1 MSCNLSLIFGQNPWH
16 WLWSSLPTMTKR
28 GVVGVMDKWRWWVIL
43 SCSML
48 CELPES
54 TSTVRGKF
62 PINPWN
68 LSVWGEGDPVKA
80 YGDDISASTSI
91 FQKLMLCF
99 TLKVKLS
106 FHSNFDAQTSL
117 FVAKP
122 LWLSFHPKPL
132 RPNHLLISPLVAVVI
147 TIVFIL
153 VVPVLVIVASQ
164 FCHSSA
170 SQFRPNLLEPSPLV
184 DTPIGFRFKDSLR
197 G

>member
-1 MSCNLSLIFGQNPWH
+1 MRLTSILTKIDVKNWTQHRFYLELTLSL
-16 WLWSSLPTMTKR
+16 
-28 GVVGVMDKWRWWVIL
+28 V
-43 SCSML
+43 
-48 CELPES
+48 S
-54 TSTVRGKF
+54 TSFLFRIDV
-62 PINPWN
+62 
-68 LSVWGEGDPVKA
+68 
-80 YGDDISASTSI
+80 DISASTSI